1 MAAARREGVKQSL
14 LVGFIALNVILIL
27 FVWADNLI
35 EKPDKNGFI
44 RSTTGP
50 SATLSDNTS
59 EPQKTPSPHTD
70 SHGLPGAPTSTP
82 KPYRD
87 SGDLGMLQP
96 VPLLYLAGS

>member
-14 LVGFIALNVILIL
+14 LMGFIALNVILIL

-35 EKPDKNGFI
+35 EKPDSNGFI

-50 SATLSDNTS
+50 PATLSANTA

-70 SHGLPGAPTSTP
+70 YPGLPGAPTSTP